1 MYLIDLNSNRL
12 KQLNEEKFNQLN
24 ITERYHLQEWIVN
37 EPNAFAEE
45 LLFIQKEFDK
55 FNDTNERL
63 DLLALDKAGN
73 IVVIEN
79 KLDDSG
85 RNVTWQALKYASYC
99 STLSKEEISNIY
111 QSYLDR
117 EGKGENAREML
128 SQFFEKEYEDIFHLN
143 QPQTQ
148 RMIFVANNFRK
159 EVTSTV
165 LWLLNYKLRIQCF
178 KVTPYSLSEQKFITF
193 EQIIPQ
199 KDSADFIIRMAEK
212 TQEDVATQE
221 GLQNTHLIRLEFW
234 SKVLP
239 LLKGKS
245 SIFQNVSPSKDHWLS
260 STSEGFRF
268 TMTITRTTATV
279 LLEFSKPSKDE
290 NKFMF
295 DQLEKYKVEIESRF
309 GHPLIWKRNVDKIS
323 SQVYYALDNVNI
335 FEKEDWQ
342 QILNFLSENMI
353 KLEDALKPYLKK
365 IK

>member
-1 MYLIDLNSNRL
+1 MYLIDSEINRL
-12 KQLNEEKFNQLN
+12 KQLTEEKFSQLH

-37 EPNAFAEE
+37 EPNAFGEE

-85 RNVTWQALKYASYC
+85 KNVTWQALKYASYC
-99 STLSKEEISNIY
+99 STLSKKEISNIF

-117 EGKGENAREML
+117 ESKGENAKEQL
-128 SQFFEKEYEDIFHLN
+128 ALFFETDYEDILHLN

-165 LWLLNYKLRIQCF
+165 FWLINYNIRIQCF
-178 KVTPYSLSEQKFITF
+178 KVTPYSLAEQKFITF

-199 KDSADFIIRMAEK
+199 KDTADYIIRMAEK
-212 TQEDVATQE
+212 NQEDVEVQE
-221 GLQNTHLIRLEFW
+221 GLQNRHHVRLEFW
-234 SKVLP
+234 SKILP
-239 LLKGKS
+239 LLKGKTVL
-245 SIFQNVSPSKDHWLS
+245 FQNVNPTKDNWLS
-260 STSEGFRF
+260 SSSDGFRF

-279 LLEFSKPSKDE
+279 LLEFSKPDKAD
-290 NKFMF
+290 NKYMF
-295 DQLEKYKVEIESRF
+295 DQLIQYKADIESRF
-309 GHPLIWKRNVDKIS
+309 GDSLIWKRNDGKIS
-323 SQVYYALDNVNI
+323 SQVYYALENVNI
-335 FEKEDWQ
+335 FEKNDWP
-342 QILNFLSENMI
+342 QILDFLSHNI
-353 KLEDALKPYLKK
+353 VRLEDALKPSLKK